1 MRLANKGISSFN
13 RGRIRAEGQGLVLQA
28 LHDAPPTSHLSS
40 TLIIIHYS
48 IFISHPQAAESSV
61 CNGRLGKGGVAAH
74 RTNVPV
80 PLKARTGWFGQQPIN
95 RWLERTTP
103 SARVKVAS
111 RNFLGRAATPPL
123 PRRGIRTRSSLIG
136 HSTPK

>member
-13 RGRIRAEGQGLVLQA
+13 RGRIRAEGQGLVLSE

-61 CNGRLGKGGVAAH
+61 CNGQLIRGGEFCLTQKSCPKGKKRRICYTRGT
-74 RTNVPV
+74 RK
-80 PLKARTGWFGQQPIN
+80 LILFC
-95 RWLERTTP
+95 
-103 SARVKVAS
+103 AS
-111 RNFLGRAATPPL
+111 YAFCGSFP
-123 PRRGIRTRSSLIG
+123 
-136 HSTPK
+136 

>member
-13 RGRIRAEGQGLVLQA
+13 RGRIRAEGQGLVRSE

-61 CNGRLGKGGVAAH
+61 CNGQLCQGGEFHSDAARHLLKSRLILNSLRSGGLNLPP
-74 RTNVPV
+74 RCKE
-80 PLKARTGWFGQQPIN
+80 LRIF
-95 RWLERTTP
+95 
-103 SARVKVAS
+103 SSRV
-111 RNFLGRAATPPL
+111 
-123 PRRGIRTRSSLIG
+123 
-136 HSTPK
+136 

>member
-13 RGRIRAEGQGLVLQA
+13 RGRIRAEGQGLVRSE

-61 CNGRLGKGGVAAH
+61 CNGQVYQRKDVGFLRAIDLAAKERNGPEKWVCERRNVVPIVHGSRGG
-74 RTNVPV
+74 
-80 PLKARTGWFGQQPIN
+80 
-95 RWLERTTP
+95 ER
-103 SARVKVAS
+103 V
-111 RNFLGRAATPPL
+111 
-123 PRRGIRTRSSLIG
+123 
-136 HSTPK
+136 

>member
-13 RGRIRAEGQGLVLQA
+13 RGRIRAEGQGLVRSE

-61 CNGRLGKGGVAAH
+61 CNGQLGKGGEFRLPQYYVCPSVSFYWPAMAGPP
-74 RTNVPV
+74 R
-80 PLKARTGWFGQQPIN
+80 PIQ
-95 RWLERTTP
+95 LL
-103 SARVKVAS
+103 
-111 RNFLGRAATPPL
+111 FL
-123 PRRGIRTRSSLIG
+123 RGFFRSLLL
-136 HSTPK
+136 

>member
-1 MRLANKGISSFN
+1 MINALANKGISSFN

-61 CNGRLGKGGVAAH
+61 CNGQLCQGGVAA
-74 RTNVPV
+74 
-80 PLKARTGWFGQQPIN
+80 PIKKKT
-95 RWLERTTP
+95 RSLL
-103 SARVKVAS
+103 S
-111 RNFLGRAATPPL
+111 GR
-123 PRRGIRTRSSLIG
+123 RRGGLFQPPII
-136 HSTPK
+136 

>member
-13 RGRIRAEGQGLVLQA
+13 RGRIRAEGQGLVLPA

-61 CNGRLGKGGVAAH
+61 CNGQFAKGGVPFGCCATFQVH
-74 RTNVPV
+74 CVFTNPTV
-80 PLKARTGWFGQQPIN
+80 
-95 RWLERTTP
+95 
-103 SARVKVAS
+103 
-111 RNFLGRAATPPL
+111 L
-123 PRRGIRTRSSLIG
+123 PAEVRRSEFQRIQDRRS
-136 HSTPK
+136 